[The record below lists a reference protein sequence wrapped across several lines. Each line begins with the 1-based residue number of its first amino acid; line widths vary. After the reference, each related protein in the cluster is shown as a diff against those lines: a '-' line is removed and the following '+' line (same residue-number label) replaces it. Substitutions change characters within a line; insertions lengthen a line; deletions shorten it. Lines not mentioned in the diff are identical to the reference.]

1 MDMYDDE
8 NFNDGFDEEALSK
21 KVRMYL
27 WKHLFGYAWVY
38 RREMI
43 VLGIWFATQIL
54 SGAFTPTGQPGVAFW
69 AHIGGFVAGM
79 ALVPLFKRSDV
90 QLFQPARS
98 RPFEIERRRGPWG

>member
-1 MDMYDDE
+1 
-8 NFNDGFDEEALSK
+8 
-21 KVRMYL
+21 
-27 WKHLFGYAWVY
+27 
-38 RREMI
+38 MI
-43 VLGIWFATQIL
+43 VLGIWFATQLL